1 MGVEGLG
8 LSRLTCKIKVDSHN
22 EAAAAPAPWV
32 LNEILRQTMTGAA
45 DGSTRKK
52 VAG

>member
-22 EAAAAPAPWV
+22 EAAAPAPRV